1 MLFFDEVNHNHKSET
16 AFENKYD
23 YQAFLKAI
31 LNLSLTWN
39 VSTLESTNALHAIF
53 LREADTLKCKNLLS
67 FTLNIKRNIPVR
79 NGRKWSAFK

>member
-1 MLFFDEVNHNHKSET
+1 MEFFVLFSYEVNHNHKSET

-39 VSTLESTNALHAIF
+39 TSTLKNSNALHGTS
-53 LREADTLKCKNLLS
+53 LRKRNTLKSKKVLY
-67 FTLNIKRNIPVR
+67 FTLSVKINIH
-79 NGRKWSAFK
+79 

>member
-1 MLFFDEVNHNHKSET
+1 MEFFVLFSYEVNHNHKSET

-39 VSTLESTNALHAIF
+39 TSTLKIVMPYMEL
-53 LREADTLKCKNLLS
+53 
-67 FTLNIKRNIPVR
+67 P
-79 NGRKWSAFK
+79 